1 MKKCIA
7 LLLALVLLAA
17 LAGCGQTEYAS
28 FRALEVIGEKQFSAI
43 CRGGDKLAP
52 VIAAALE
59 TLAGNGMLSSIT
71 ARWLGKDR
79 SCLEGDAGALR
90 ALEATLEEPLPETR
104 RLIVG
109 VEQDYDPIGFTADG
123 RLQGLSVDLANALG
137 ELLGWDILILPISSE
152 EVQANLVSG
161 NVDCALGF
169 DGTLVKADKFSVSAP
184 YLKSDIIVAVRAESE
199 VKRLRDLKDCRVGV
213 VNDPAVL
220 NAVRSSEKLTKYAS
234 GATEYLSLER
244 CINALD
250 RGWCAAIVMDSLMLS
265 FYRDGA

>member
-7 LLLALVLLAA
+7 LLLALLMLAA
-17 LAGCGQTEYAS
+17 LCGCGQTEYAS
-28 FRALEVIGEKQFSAI
+28 FRALEAIGEKQFSAI

-71 ARWLGKDR
+71 ARWLGTDR

-90 ALEATLEEPLPETR
+90 ALEATLEEPLPESR

-109 VEQDYDPIGFTADG
+109 VERDYDPIGFTENG
-123 RLQGLSVDLANALG
+123 QTQGLCVDLANALG
-137 ELLGWDILILPISSE
+137 ELLGWDILIIPISSD

-169 DGTLVKADKFSVSAP
+169 DGSLVKADRFTVSAP
-184 YLKSDIIVAVRAESE
+184 FLKSDVIVAVRAESE

-213 VNDPAVL
+213 ISDGVVL

-234 GATEYLSLER
+234 GATEYLSIER

-250 RGWCAAIVMDSLMLS
+250 NGWCAAIVMDSLMLS
-265 FYRDGA
+265 FYREG

>member
-7 LLLALVLLAA
+7 LLLALLMLAA
-17 LAGCGQTEYAS
+17 LCGCGQTEYAS

-52 VIAAALE
+52 VLDAALA

-71 ARWLGKDR
+71 ARWLGRDL

-109 VEQDYDPIGFTADG
+109 VERDYDPIGFLSGDQP
-123 RLQGLSVDLANALG
+123 QGLCVDLAGAIG
-137 ELLGWDILILPISSE
+137 DLLGWELLILPISSD
-152 EVQANLVSG
+152 EVQANLISG

-169 DGTLVKADKFSVSAP
+169 DGTLVSASEFSVSAP
-184 YLKSDIIVAVRAESE
+184 FLKSDIIVAVRAESE

-213 VNDPAVL
+213 VRDPVVL

-234 GATEYLSLER
+234 GATEYLSIGR

-250 RGWCAAIVMDSLMLS
+250 NGWCAAIVMDSLMLS
-265 FYRDGA
+265 FYREGK

>member
-79 SCLEGDAGALR
+79 SCLEGDVNALA
-90 ALEATLEEPLPETR
+90 ALEELPEPR

>member
-7 LLLALVLLAA
+7 LILALVMLAA
-17 LAGCGQTEYAS
+17 LCGCGQTEYAA
-28 FRALEVIGEKQFSAI
+28 FRALETIGEKQFAVI

-52 VIAAALE
+52 VISAAME
-59 TLAGNGMLSSIT
+59 TLAGNGMLSSVT

-79 SCLEGDAGALR
+79 SCLEGDAGALQ
-90 ALEATLEEPLPETR
+90 ALKATLEEPLPETR

-109 VEQDYDPIGFTADG
+109 VERDYDPIGFTENG
-123 RLQGLSVDLANALG
+123 QPQGLCVDLANALG
-137 ELLGWDILILPISSE
+137 ELLGWDILIIPISAD

-169 DGTLVKADKFSVSAP
+169 DGSLVKADKFTVSAP
-184 YLKSDIIVAVRAESE
+184 FLKSDIIVAVRAESE

-213 VNDPAVL
+213 VGDPAVL
-220 NAVRSSEKLTKYAS
+220 SAVRSSEKLTKYAS
-234 GATEYLSLER
+234 GATEYLSIER

-250 RGWCAAIVMDSLMLS
+250 MGWCAAIVMDSLMLS
-265 FYRDGA
+265 FYRENR